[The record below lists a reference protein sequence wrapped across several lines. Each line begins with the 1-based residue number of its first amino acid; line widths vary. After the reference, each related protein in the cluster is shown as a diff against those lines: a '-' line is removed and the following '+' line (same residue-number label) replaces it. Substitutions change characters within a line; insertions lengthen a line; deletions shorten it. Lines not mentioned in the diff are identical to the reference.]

1 MEDFMH
7 NSEANDEQRLTRYG
21 KRIRL
26 TNAAKQLSKTC
37 SSRRATS
44 ADNAAHQ
51 DLERFDLIRSD
62 QLLSDRISN
71 AEDEIYHIY
80 TRTKSKSR
88 AKRVSNRYYHPSI
101 FMIGGDELEKVCN
114 YLDTKSAVNLLL
126 SCKEINQKLTT
137 CSGFWHQLCKNE
149 NFHEYSALKLEEPNL
164 EESDA
169 NVAEASKNIPTQ
181 RDKVTPSVAMRGKR
195 RVTFKDS
202 NDKRNEIVKCDKRI
216 SNESKERM
224 SWSGEKFH
232 DVKFPSDAAYW
243 RKIYLRGL
251 QMRRNICNGRFELW
265 RLFLTDENHLPVKK
279 MTSQTTFRELR

>member
-1 MEDFMH
+1 MH

-26 TNAAKQLSKTC
+26 TNVAQQLSKTY

-44 ADNAAHQ
+44 ADNAVQQ
-51 DLERFDLIRSD
+51 DFERFDLIRSD

-71 AEDEIYHIY
+71 AEDEIYHVY

-101 FMIGGDELEKVCN
+101 FMIGSDELEKVCN

-126 SCKEINQKLTT
+126 SCKEINQKLTS

-169 NVAEASKNIPTQ
+169 CNVAEASKNIPTQ
-181 RDKVTPSVAMRGKR
+181 RDKITHSVAMRGKR
-195 RVTFKDS
+195 RVTFKNS
-202 NDKRNEIVKCDKRI
+202 NEKRNEIVKCDKRI
-216 SNESKERM
+216 RTEYHRIK
-224 SWSGEKFH
+224 
-232 DVKFPSDAAYW
+232 
-243 RKIYLRGL
+243 
-251 QMRRNICNGRFELW
+251 
-265 RLFLTDENHLPVKK
+265 
-279 MTSQTTFRELR
+279 